1 MWDAVAIHYLL
12 LLEPLICFCSFFCV
26 EVCHRNHLF
35 HHVEMITKT
44 VVLAKTRM
52 GADCIEQAKIIV
64 DVNWGE
70 FNPLSAKHTKWS
82 NTLKQFVL
90 FYIERTYS

>member
-1 MWDAVAIHYLL
+1 
-12 LLEPLICFCSFFCV
+12 
-26 EVCHRNHLF
+26 
-35 HHVEMITKT
+35 MITKV

-64 DVNWGE
+64 GVNWGG
-70 FNPLSAKHTKWS
+70 FNPVSAKHTKWS
-82 NTLKQFVL
+82 STLKQFVL

>member
-35 HHVEMITKT
+35 HHVEMITKA

-52 GADCIEQAKIIV
+52 GADCIEQAKIIMG
-64 DVNWGE
+64 VNWA
-70 FNPLSAKHTKWS
+70 NL
-82 NTLKQFVL
+82 TL
-90 FYIERTYS
+90 